1 MEKGG
6 GFGKVRKWLMGKGL
20 ERQDRNPETGTRKE
34 TAKPHVVMVSRD
46 PTSPR
51 WGFVGQARLV
61 RHSPQGDGG
70 RGAGDGIAE

>member
-1 MEKGG
+1 
-6 GFGKVRKWLMGKGL
+6 MGKGL

-46 PTSPR
+46 PTSR
-51 WGFVGQARLV
+51 AEARFVGQARLV